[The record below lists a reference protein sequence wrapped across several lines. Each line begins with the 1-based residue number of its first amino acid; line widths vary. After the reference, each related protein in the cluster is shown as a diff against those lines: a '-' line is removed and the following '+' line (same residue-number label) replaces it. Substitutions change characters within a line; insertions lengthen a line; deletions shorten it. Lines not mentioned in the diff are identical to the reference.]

1 MNLFL
6 SKEAKI
12 YVVFTKNLLHLKKT
26 ICPFMFTTF
35 LDLPLLG
42 QLLCIQTQIE
52 PNLL

>member
-35 LDLPLLG
+35 LDLPLFG
-42 QLLCIQTQIE
+42 QLLYIQTQVE

>member
-6 SKEAKI
+6 SKETEI
-12 YVVFTKNLLHLKKT
+12 YFVFTKNLLHLKKT